1 MTEGSGS
8 KPKADPPVVSVV
20 AITVGYALT
29 SSLLAII
36 NKLAVVVFPFPGLLA
51 MIQYL
56 VSVLAVYL
64 LGKAKVLEHDP
75 LQWDKLKAFFPSA
88 LVFFLAVFSNM
99 KVLHYA
105 NVSAPTRCLDR
116 WTLVWIDT

>member
-1 MTEGSGS
+1 MESNS
-8 KPKADPPVVSVV
+8 KPKEPVGASVV
-20 AITVGYALT
+20 AITIGYALT
-29 SSLLAII
+29 SSLLSII
-36 NKLAVVVFPFPGLLA
+36 NKYAVSVFPFPGLLA

-56 VSVLAVYL
+56 VSVLAVYF
-64 LGKAKVLEHDP
+64 LGKFKILEHDP

-105 NVSAPTRCLDR
+105 NVRPFAFSRSEELIECD
-116 WTLVWIDT
+116 